1 MFGSS
6 SVPITDE
13 SKIAAASI
21 FLLFSIEG
29 FLYDNIPRIIS
40 LELNPDLKPEGA
52 SILSVL
58 NHHDYFISEGKR
70 GARFIFYPQSCS

>member
-1 MFGSS
+1 M
-6 SVPITDE
+6 
-13 SKIAAASI
+13 

-29 FLYDNIPRIIS
+29 FLHDNIPRIIS
-40 LELNPDLKPEGA
+40 LELSSDLKPEGA

-58 NHHDYFISEGKR
+58 NHYYFISEGKR